1 MTLFREFDGVSAKQW
16 KQKIQYELAGE
27 DYNETLVFQTLEG
40 IAIKPFYHKEDL
52 KKHSYP
58 MVLPKSWTI
67 GHKIK
72 VTDPKIANKEALE
85 ALSKGVESLYF
96 HILSETIPMEILL
109 QNIPDSSVLY
119 ISCDFATISH
129 LKNNTNVLSR
139 YKNSFFLNPDSLGQ
153 LAYTGNWYH
162 NQRKDFE
169 VLSQYNTSASPPSC
183 YYANLAGYQHAGA
196 NCMQQLAY
204 GMAHIHEYLHQFSK
218 SPERFSTRPPVFEV
232 AIGTHYLFEIA
243 KLRALRWLW
252 STLAKAYQLPE
263 TCHIIAVPSTRN
275 KTVIEAHTNSI
286 RSSMECMSAVLGG
299 ADMVFNVPH
308 DSLFKKN
315 NASSNRIAWNQL
327 LILKKEA
334 GIDGITDVTKG
345 SYAVE
350 FITKQMGE
358 KALEL
363 FKTIEKGGGFL
374 KQLKKGTLQRKIK
387 ENAAREQSLF
397 DDGVL
402 KLIGINAYIDAKAGL
417 GILLENSPF
426 LEKKSR
432 KTLFEPLLERRLAA
446 PLERKILDTP
456 TP

>member
-218 SPERFSTRPPVFEV
+218 
-232 AIGTHYLFEIA
+232 
-243 KLRALRWLW
+243 
-252 STLAKAYQLPE
+252 
-263 TCHIIAVPSTRN
+263 HIIAVPSTRN